1 MMHPVVVFSIVAI
14 LITHASFAKAGRFGF
29 RGPAVT
35 VTLKPPASSERKDEL
50 LMDWSSL
57 EPVAQVGIYTK
68 QPPLPNWFPSLKSLS
83 SNIVYRYNDLV
94 RLPSTIDT
102 TAKWEAPL
110 PVSSSRSRGSKVLEL
125 ELKTQHDIAN
135 QRNHVL
141 VQIARGASNAMARIR
156 LTKTSS
162 QMQFR
167 PVVEMVRAS
176 LRLSPTFLPH
186 PQMSPTW
193 ISDVRINPQI
203 DLLSKD
209 VSCPIEAVLGLRT
222 KAIWNVEYRDPTLA
236 ILYALDDY
244 NLIRPEI
251 HLWTGRMTYQWIRS
265 LAGRRGGSIHVHVDP
280 TDSIRCSWTDPAGGG
295 GDDYS
300 GGGGTGTWIT
310 DIRLPLERV
319 RRLAIDVRVRR
330 QFQF

>member
-1 MMHPVVVFSIVAI
+1 
-14 LITHASFAKAGRFGF
+14 
-29 RGPAVT
+29 
-35 VTLKPPASSERKDEL
+35 VTLKPPAASERKDES
-50 LMDWSSL
+50 LMELSSL
-57 EPVAQVGIYTK
+57 EPVAQVGIFTK

-94 RLPSTIDT
+94 RLPSTIET
-102 TAKWEAPL
+102 SAKWEAPL
-110 PVSSSRSRGSKVLEL
+110 PLSSSRFRGSKVLEL

-135 QRNHVL
+135 ERNHVL

-156 LTKTSS
+156 LTNSK
-162 QMQFR
+162 QQYR
-167 PVVEMVRAS
+167 PVVELVRAS

-186 PQMSPTW
+186 PQMAPTW

-203 DLLSKD
+203 DLLSRD
-209 VSCPIEAVLGLRT
+209 VSCPIEAVIGLRT

-265 LAGRRGGSIHVHVDP
+265 LSGRRGGSIHVHVDP

-295 GDDYS
+295 DDYS
-300 GGGGTGTWIT
+300 GSGGGTWIT
-310 DIRLPLERV
+310 DIRLPLDRV